1 MSILED
7 AIPNTKT
14 MFLLAP
20 QGDVNHVNV
29 HPAKGEREISKIDF
43 DGVPRSIKHAEHIF
57 LLVYLQ
63 NTF

>member
-1 MSILED
+1 MSILEN